1 MSGIIGS
8 HNNRGSGLVKQLT
21 ASGIEDNAIT
31 LAKMVAG
38 TDGNVISYD
47 ASGDPVA
54 IATGSDGQ
62 VFTSTGAGSPPAM
75 EALSGGGKLGQ
86 IQYTQNNSPS
96 TISTTSLTYVTTGI
110 AVAITPV
117 AESSKIFLRH
127 STGVSISDDDG
138 TETMYEF
145 YRDTTRLGAQGY
157 GMWNITRERFSPIE
171 ATLIDEPSTTSEV
184 VYTVYFH
191 SSPAGGTAYACW
203 STAYFQI
210 SAMEILA

>member
-21 ASGIEDNAIT
+21 ASGIEDNAVT

-62 VFTSTGAGSPPAM
+62 VLTSTGAGSPPAM

-86 IQYTQNNSPS
+86 IQITQSANPAG
-96 TISTTSLTYVTTGI
+96 ISTTSETYVTSGI
-110 AVAITPV
+110 SVAITPV
-117 AESSKIFLRH
+117 AESSKIFLRW
-127 STGVSISDDDG
+127 SVGQSNSSDDG

-145 YRDTTRLGAQGY
+145 YRGASRLGAQGY
-157 GMWNITRERFSPIE
+157 GMWNITRERFAPIE
-171 ATLIDEPSTTSEV
+171 ATLVDEPSTTSETT
-184 VYTVYFH
+184 YTVYFH
-191 SSPAGGTAYACW
+191 STPAGGTAYCVYAQ
-203 STAYFQI
+203 TYYQFT
-210 SAMEILA
+210 AMEILA